1 MPHQHSTESG
11 TSDSTQA
18 KPAFCTQV
26 GVPAAILPKIQP
38 LSLTSTIGSPPKAPN
53 RPTVITSGMT
63 ICIVVTPKLPRPA
76 FSPSAVPC
84 SRFGKKVLML
94 DIELAKLPPPTPDH
108 SAISWKVHSGQSLC
122 CSTMPVPMA
131 GASSMAVV
139 RKMVL
144 RPPARRMRK
153 DAGMRIVAPEMPAMA
168 VSVNS
173 SAWVNGKPRLS
184 ICTVMIPHM
193 PQTAKPHSSAGT
205 EIQRLR

>member
-1 MPHQHSTESG
+1 M
-11 TSDSTQA
+11 
-18 KPAFCTQV
+18 

-38 LSLTSTIGSPPKAPN
+38 LSFASVIGSPPKAPN

-76 FSPSAVPC
+76 FRPSAVPC

-108 SAISWKVHSGQSLC
+108 SAISWKAHSGQSLC
-122 CSTMPVPMA
+122 CSTTPVPMA

-144 RPPARRMRK
+144 RPPARRIRK
-153 DAGMRIVAPEMPAMA
+153 EAGMRMVAPEMPAIA
-168 VSVNS
+168 VSVKS
-173 SAWVNGKPRLS
+173 SAWVKGKPRLS

-205 EIQRLR
+205 EIQRFR